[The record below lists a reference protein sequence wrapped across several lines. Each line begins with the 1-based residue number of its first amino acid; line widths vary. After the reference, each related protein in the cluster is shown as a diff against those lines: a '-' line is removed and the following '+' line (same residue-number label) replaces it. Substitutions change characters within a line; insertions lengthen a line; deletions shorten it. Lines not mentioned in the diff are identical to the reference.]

1 MAETTSSFIQ
11 VRDVLVIGAGPSGL
25 AVASSKWYLGVI
37 VFLLYGFKKASL
49 LFWVKIVSRSSR
61 GPRLCEPL
69 PAANFTDD
77 EHRRF
82 HWIKQHRAAKAN
94 KKNHKNGAVNPHPVS
109 SPPTTTPELDLLALD
124 AFGTSWMQ
132 RWQGMFKT
140 FDISHLRSPM
150 FFHVDPAERDALLS
164 YAYANGRDDELR
176 ELHDCVGKELSKYQ
190 RKKRERMGRQPQN
203 IPTIDERDRKDYYV
217 PSTPLFFSHCECVAD
232 RYQLNDDMISQEQVE
247 DICYDY
253 VREFS
258 DEQKIFSVKTNKGCH
273 YGKIVVLA
281 IGGNPPR
288 IPSPLTTEE
297 MEGATHA
304 MHIKTFPPSYVQQR
318 IAAKVETNVL
328 VVGGGLTSAQI
339 ADLAIRRGVTNV
351 WLIMRGPL
359 KIKHFDIGLEWV
371 GKFRN
376 IEHAQF
382 WNSESIEER
391 YEKVMSA
398 RNGGSI
404 TPYYKK
410 IVETHISAGRLS
422 MLLHTT
428 ISEKK
433 WDPVS
438 KTWTVSLKGERQD
451 LPPIDHIYY
460 ATGVET
466 DFQSLPCLQSLCRD
480 YPVENCGGFPCI
492 TEKMTWRDDVPLFV
506 AGRFAALQLGPG
518 AHNLIGARIGADR
531 IAWSIQ
537 EMLGTEEGGDRDNWT
552 QDKFNYLTGRGSRF
566 DALESISVAT

>member
-1 MAETTSSFIQ
+1 MADNASSIIQ
-11 VRDVLVIGAGPSGL
+11 VRDVIIIGAGPSGL
-25 AVASSKWYLGVI
+25 GVA
-37 VFLLYGFKKASL
+37 A
-49 LFWVKIVSRSSR
+49 
-61 GPRLCEPL
+61 RLCEPL

-77 EHRRF
+77 EHQRF
-82 HWIKQHRAAKAN
+82 HWIKQHRAAK
-94 KKNHKNGAVNPHPVS
+94 KSTKHPKHRKV
-109 SPPTTTPELDLLALD
+109 PESRGKESVAPAISRDLDILALD
-124 AFGTSWMQ
+124 QSGTSWMQ

-150 FFHVDPAERDALLS
+150 FFHVDPSERDGLLS
-164 YAYANGRDDELR
+164 YAYATGRSDELR
-176 ELHDCVGKELSKYQ
+176 ELHGCVGKELSKYQ
-190 RKKRERMGRQPQN
+190 RKKRERMGRQPKN
-203 IPTIDERDRKDYYV
+203 IPTIDERERKDYFV
-217 PSTPLFFSHCECVAD
+217 PSTPLFFSHCDCLVD
-232 RYQLNDDMISQEQVE
+232 RYKLSDTLLSQEQVE

-253 VREFS
+253 VRDFS
-258 DEQKIFSVKTNKGCH
+258 DEEKIFCVKTNKGCH

-281 IGGNPPR
+281 IGGNAPQ
-288 IPSPLTTEE
+288 IPCPLSTEE
-297 MEGATHA
+297 IEGATHA
-304 MHIKTFPPSYVQQR
+304 MHIKTFPPLYMQKKMASKAR
-318 IAAKVETNVL
+318 TNVL

-339 ADLAIRRGVTNV
+339 ADLAVRRGVSKV
-351 WLIMRGPL
+351 FLIMRGPL

-382 WNSESIEER
+382 WNSESAEDRCKRI
-391 YEKVMSA
+391 MAA

-410 IVETHISAGRLS
+410 IVEKHISTGRLD

-428 ISEKK
+428 IDDKK

-451 LPPIDHIYY
+451 LPPIDHIYF
-460 ATGVET
+460 ATGVGTNFE
-466 DFQSLPCLQSLCRD
+466 SLPCLQSMCRD

-492 TEKMTWRDDVPLFV
+492 TEKMAWKDDVPLFV

-537 EMLGTEEGGDRDNWT
+537 ELLETEEGGDRGDWG
-552 QDKFNYLTGRGSRF
+552 QDKFNYLTGRGSRYN
-566 DALESISVAT
+566 ALANIPVAT

>member
-1 MAETTSSFIQ
+1 MAGNTSSFIQ
-11 VRDVLVIGAGPSGL
+11 VRDVIIVGAGPSGL
-25 AVASSKWYLGVI
+25 GVA
-37 VFLLYGFKKASL
+37 A
-49 LFWVKIVSRSSR
+49 
-61 GPRLCEPL
+61 RLSEHM

-77 EHRRF
+77 EHKRF
-82 HWIKQHRAAKAN
+82 HWIKQHRAAKAST
-94 KKNHKNGAVNPHPVS
+94 KNRQNGKGKQRMAS
-109 SPPTTTPELDLLALD
+109 TTSTTAPELDILALD

-150 FFHVDPAERDALLS
+150 FFHIDPAERDSLLS
-164 YAYANGRDDELR
+164 YAYANDRDDELR
-176 ELHDCVGKELSKYQ
+176 ELHGCVGKELSKYQ
-190 RKKRERMGRQPQN
+190 RKKREKLGRQQQN
-203 IPTIDERDRKDYYV
+203 IPTIDERDRKDYFV
-217 PSTPLFFSHCECVAD
+217 PSTPLFFSHCDCVAD
-232 RYQLNDDMISQEQVE
+232 RYQLSDDIISQEQVE
-247 DICYDY
+247 DIRYDY

-281 IGGNPPR
+281 VGGNAPQ
-288 IPSPLTTEE
+288 IPCSLTTEE

-304 MHIKTFPPSYVQQR
+304 MHIKTFPPLYMQKR
-318 IAAKVETNVL
+318 IVLKAETNVL
-328 VVGGGLTSAQI
+328 IVGGGLTSAQI
-339 ADLAIRRGVTNV
+339 ADLAVRRGATKV

-382 WNSESIEER
+382 WNSESAEER
-391 YEKVMSA
+391 CRKIMDA

-410 IVETHISAGRLS
+410 IVEKHIATGRVS

-428 ISEKK
+428 IDNKK

-438 KTWTVSLKGERQD
+438 KTWDVSLNGEQKD
-451 LPPIDHIYY
+451 LPPIDHIYF
-460 ATGVET
+460 ATGVGT
-466 DFQSLPCLQSLCRD
+466 DFEALPCLQSMCRD
-480 YPVENCGGFPCI
+480 YPIENCGGFPCI
-492 TEKMTWRDDVPLFV
+492 TEKMTWRKDVPLFV

-537 EMLGTEEGGDRDNWT
+537 ELLGTEENGDQDNWT

-566 DALESISVAT
+566 DALANIPIAT

>member
-1 MAETTSSFIQ
+1 MADGTAKFIQ
-11 VRDVLVIGAGPSGL
+11 VRDVIIIGAGPSGL
-25 AVASSKWYLGVI
+25 GVA
-37 VFLLYGFKKASL
+37 A
-49 LFWVKIVSRSSR
+49 
-61 GPRLCEPL
+61 RLSEQM

-77 EHRRF
+77 EHKRF
-82 HWIKQHRAAKAN
+82 HWIKQYRDSKTNA
-94 KKNHKNGAVNPHPVS
+94 KKNGKGKQRKGSIAPPV
-109 SPPTTTPELDLLALD
+109 PELDLLALD
-124 AFGTSWMQ
+124 GFGTSWMQ

-150 FFHVDPAERDALLS
+150 FFHIDPAERDSLLC
-164 YAYANGRDDELR
+164 YAYEKGRDDELR
-176 ELHDCVGKELSKYQ
+176 ELHGCVGKELSKYQ
-190 RKKRERMGRQPQN
+190 RKKKEKLGRQQQN
-203 IPTIDERDRKDYYV
+203 IPTIDERDRKDYFV
-217 PSTPLFFSHCECVAD
+217 PSTPLFFSHCDCVAS
-232 RYQLNDDMISQEQVE
+232 RYHLSDDIISQESVE
-247 DICYDY
+247 DICYSHVLEY
-253 VREFS
+253 S
-258 DEQKIFSVKTNKGCH
+258 DDHKIFTVKTNKGIH
-273 YGKIVVLA
+273 YAKIVVLA
-281 IGGNPPR
+281 IGGNPPQ
-288 IPSPLTTEE
+288 IPCSLTHEE

-304 MHIKTFPPSYVQQR
+304 MHIKTFPPLYVQKK
-318 IAAKVETNVL
+318 IAHKAQTNVL

-339 ADLAIRRGVTNV
+339 ADLAVRRRASKV

-382 WNSESIEER
+382 WNSESADDRCQKI
-391 YEKVMSA
+391 MGA

-410 IVETHISAGRLS
+410 IVEKHIATGRLN

-428 ISEKK
+428 IDTKK

-438 KTWTVSLKGERQD
+438 KTWTVSLSGEQTE
-451 LPPIDHIYY
+451 LPPIDHIYF
-460 ATGVET
+460 ATGVTT
-466 DFQSLPCLQSLCRD
+466 DFEALPCVQSMCRD
-480 YPVENCGGFPCI
+480 HPIETCGGFPCI
-492 TEKMTWRDDVPLFV
+492 TEKMTWRNDVPLFV

-537 EMLGTEEGGDRDNWT
+537 EIMGTEENSDQDKWS

-566 DALESISVAT
+566 DALANNAISA

>member
-1 MAETTSSFIQ
+1 MAGNTSSFIQ
-11 VRDVLVIGAGPSGL
+11 VRDVIIVGAGPSGL
-25 AVASSKWYLGVI
+25 GVA
-37 VFLLYGFKKASL
+37 A
-49 LFWVKIVSRSSR
+49 
-61 GPRLCEPL
+61 RLSEHM

-77 EHRRF
+77 EHKRF
-82 HWIKQHRAAKAN
+82 HWIKQHRAAKVST
-94 KKNHKNGAVNPHPVS
+94 KKRQNGKGKQ
-109 SPPTTTPELDLLALD
+109 PTAAATPIIPGLDLLALD

-150 FFHVDPAERDALLS
+150 FFHIDPAERDALLS
-164 YAYANGRDDELR
+164 YAYTNGRDDELR
-176 ELHDCVGKELSKYQ
+176 ELHGCVGKELSKHQ
-190 RKKRERMGRQPQN
+190 RKKREKLGRQQQN
-203 IPTIDERDRKDYYV
+203 IPTIDERDRKDYFV
-217 PSTPLFFSHCECVAD
+217 PSTPLFFSHCNCVAD
-232 RYQLNDDMISQEQVE
+232 RYQLSDDIISQEQVE
-247 DICYDY
+247 DIRYDY

-258 DEQKIFSVKTNKGCH
+258 DEQKIFAVKTNNGCH

-281 IGGNPPR
+281 IGGNAPQ
-288 IPSPLTTEE
+288 IPFSLTTEE

-304 MHIKTFPPSYVQQR
+304 MHIKTFPPLYMQKK
-318 IAAKVETNVL
+318 IALRAETNVL

-339 ADLAIRRGVTNV
+339 SDLAVRRGATKV

-382 WNSESIEER
+382 WNSESAEER
-391 YEKVMSA
+391 CKKIVDA

-410 IVETHISAGRLS
+410 IVEKHIATGRLN

-428 ISEKK
+428 IDNKK

-438 KTWTVSLKGERQD
+438 KAWTVSLKGEQND
-451 LPPIDHIYY
+451 LPPIDHIYF
-460 ATGVET
+460 ATGVGT
-466 DFQSLPCLQSLCRD
+466 DFEALPCLQSMCRD
-480 YPVENCGGFPCI
+480 YPIETCGGFPCI
-492 TEKMTWRDDVPLFV
+492 TEKMTWGDDVPLFV

-537 EMLGTEEGGDRDNWT
+537 EMLGTEENGDQDNWT

-566 DALESISVAT
+566 DALANIPLAT

>member
-1 MAETTSSFIQ
+1 MAGNTSSFIQ
-11 VRDVLVIGAGPSGL
+11 VRDVIIVGAGPSGL
-25 AVASSKWYLGVI
+25 GVA
-37 VFLLYGFKKASL
+37 A
-49 LFWVKIVSRSSR
+49 
-61 GPRLCEPL
+61 RLSEHM

-77 EHRRF
+77 EHKRF
-82 HWIKQHRAAKAN
+82 HWIKQYRAAKAST
-94 KKNHKNGAVNPHPVS
+94 KTRQNGKGKQRTAS
-109 SPPTTTPELDLLALD
+109 IIPTTAPELDLLALD

-150 FFHVDPAERDALLS
+150 FFHIDPAERDSLLS

-176 ELHDCVGKELSKYQ
+176 ELHGCVGKELSKYQ
-190 RKKRERMGRQPQN
+190 RKKRERLGRQQQN
-203 IPTIDERDRKDYYV
+203 IPTIDERDRKDYFV
-217 PSTPLFFSHCECVAD
+217 PSTPLFFSHCSCVAD
-232 RYQLNDDMISQEQVE
+232 RYQLSDDIISQEQVE
-247 DICYDY
+247 DIRYDY
-253 VREFS
+253 VQEFS
-258 DEQKIFSVKTNKGCH
+258 DEQKIFAVKTNKGCH

-281 IGGNPPR
+281 IGGNPPQ
-288 IPSPLTTEE
+288 IPCSLTTEE
-297 MEGATHA
+297 KEGATHA
-304 MHIKTFPPSYVQQR
+304 MHIKTFPPHYMQKK
-318 IAAKVETNVL
+318 IALKAETNVL

-339 ADLAIRRGVTNV
+339 ADLAVRRGATKV

-382 WNSESIEER
+382 WNSESAEER
-391 YEKVMSA
+391 CQKVMSA

-410 IVETHISAGRLS
+410 IVEKHIATGRLN

-428 ISEKK
+428 IDDKK

-438 KTWTVSLKGERQD
+438 KTWTISLKAEQKD
-451 LPPIDHIYY
+451 LPPIDHIYF
-460 ATGVET
+460 ATGVAT
-466 DFQSLPCLQSLCRD
+466 DFEALPCLQSMCRD
-480 YPVENCGGFPCI
+480 YPIENCGGFPCI

-531 IAWSIQ
+531 ITWSIQ
-537 EMLGTEEGGDRDNWT
+537 EMLGTEENGDQDNWT
-552 QDKFNYLTGRGSRF
+552 QEKFNYLTGRGSRF
-566 DALESISVAT
+566 DALANVPIAT

>member
-1 MAETTSSFIQ
+1 MAGNTSSFIQ
-11 VRDVLVIGAGPSGL
+11 VRDVIIVGAGPSGL
-25 AVASSKWYLGVI
+25 GVA
-37 VFLLYGFKKASL
+37 A
-49 LFWVKIVSRSSR
+49 
-61 GPRLCEPL
+61 RLSEHM

-77 EHRRF
+77 EHKRF
-82 HWIKQHRAAKAN
+82 HWIKQHRAAKSSTNNRQNGTRKSRTASTAP
-94 KKNHKNGAVNPHPVS
+94 KNV
-109 SPPTTTPELDLLALD
+109 PELDLLALD

-150 FFHVDPAERDALLS
+150 FFHVDPAERDSLLS

-176 ELHDCVGKELSKYQ
+176 ELHGCVGKELSKYQ
-190 RKKRERMGRQPQN
+190 RKKRERLGRQQQN
-203 IPTIDERDRKDYYV
+203 IPTIDERDRKDYFV
-217 PSTPLFFSHCECVAD
+217 PSTPLFFSHCNCVAD
-232 RYQLNDDMISQEQVE
+232 RYHLSDDIISQEQVQ
-247 DICYDY
+247 DIRYDY

-258 DEQKIFSVKTNKGCH
+258 SEQKIFSVNTNKGCH

-281 IGGNPPR
+281 IGSNPPQ
-288 IPSPLTTEE
+288 IPCSLTIEE

-304 MHIKTFPPSYVQQR
+304 MHIKTFPPLYMQKK
-318 IAAKVETNVL
+318 IALKAETNIL

-339 ADLAIRRGVTNV
+339 ADLAVRRGATKV

-382 WNSESIEER
+382 WNSESAEER
-391 YEKVMSA
+391 CQKVMDA

-410 IVETHISAGRLS
+410 IVEKHIAAGRLN
-422 MLLHTT
+422 MLTNT
-428 ISEKK
+428 RIEEKK
-433 WDPVS
+433 WDSMS
-438 KTWTVSLKGERQD
+438 KTWTISLEGEQKN
-451 LPPIDHIYY
+451 LPSIDHIYF
-460 ATGVET
+460 ATGVGT
-466 DFQSLPCLQSLCRD
+466 DFEALPCLESMRRD
-480 YPVENCGGFPCI
+480 YPIETCGGFPCI
-492 TEKMTWRDDVPLFV
+492 TENMTWRDDVPLFV

-537 EMLGTEEGGDRDNWT
+537 EMLGAEENGDQDNWT

-566 DALESISVAT
+566 DALANIPIAT

>member
-1 MAETTSSFIQ
+1 MEGKTSSVIQ
-11 VRDVLVIGAGPSGL
+11 VRDVIIVGAGPSGL
-25 AVASSKWYLGVI
+25 GVA
-37 VFLLYGFKKASL
+37 A
-49 LFWVKIVSRSSR
+49 
-61 GPRLCEPL
+61 RLCEHM

-77 EHRRF
+77 EHQRF
-82 HWIKQHRAAKAN
+82 HWIKQFRASKASTKHPKHRRGRETQRKESAA
-94 KKNHKNGAVNPHPVS
+94 
-109 SPPTTTPELDLLALD
+109 PTITQELDLLALD

-150 FFHVDPAERDALLS
+150 FFHVDPSERDGLLS
-164 YAYANGRDDELR
+164 YAYATGRNDELR
-176 ELHDCVGKELSKYQ
+176 ELHGCVGKELSKYQ
-190 RKKRERMGRQPQN
+190 RKKRERMGRQQQN
-203 IPTIDERDRKDYYV
+203 IPTIDERERTDYYV
-217 PSTPLFFSHCECVAD
+217 PSTPLFFSHCDCLVD
-232 RYQLNDDMISQEQVE
+232 RYKLGDTMLSQEQVE
-247 DICYDY
+247 DIRYDY
-253 VREFS
+253 VGDFS
-258 DEQKIFSVKTNKGCH
+258 DEQKIFCVKTNKGCH

-281 IGGNPPR
+281 IGGNAPQ
-288 IPSPLTTEE
+288 IPCPLSNEE

-304 MHIKTFPPSYVQQR
+304 MHIKTFPPLYMQKKMATKAR
-318 IAAKVETNVL
+318 TNVL

-339 ADLAIRRGVTNV
+339 ADLAVRRGVAKV
-351 WLIMRGPL
+351 FLIMRGPL
-359 KIKHFDIGLEWV
+359 KVKHFDIGLEWV

-382 WNSESIEER
+382 WNSESAEER
-391 YEKVMSA
+391 CRKIMAA

-410 IVETHISAGRLS
+410 IVEKHISAGRLD

-428 ISEKK
+428 IDAKK

-438 KTWTVSLKGERQD
+438 KTWNVSLKGERQD
-451 LPPIDHIYY
+451 LPPIDHIYF
-460 ATGVET
+460 ATGVGTNFE
-466 DFQSLPCLQSLCRD
+466 SLPCLQSMCRD

-492 TEKMTWRDDVPLFV
+492 TEKMAWKDDVPLFV

-537 EMLGTEEGGDRDNWT
+537 ELLGTEEGGDRSNWG

-566 DALESISVAT
+566 DALANIPVAT

>member
-1 MAETTSSFIQ
+1 MADYISNFIQ
-11 VRDVLVIGAGPSGL
+11 VRDVIIIGAGPSGL
-25 AVASSKWYLGVI
+25 GVA
-37 VFLLYGFKKASL
+37 A
-49 LFWVKIVSRSSR
+49 
-61 GPRLCEPL
+61 RLSEHM

-77 EHRRF
+77 EHKRF
-82 HWIKQHRAAKAN
+82 HWIKQHRAAKMSTKN
-94 KKNHKNGAVNPHPVS
+94 RQDGTKKPRPAS
-109 SPPTTTPELDLLALD
+109 TTPTTVPGLDLLALD

-150 FFHVDPAERDALLS
+150 FFHIDPAERDSLLS

-176 ELHDCVGKELSKYQ
+176 ELHGCVGKELSKYQ
-190 RKKRERMGRQPQN
+190 RKKREKLGRQQQN
-203 IPTIDERDRKDYYV
+203 IPTIDERDRKDYFV
-217 PSTPLFFSHCECVAD
+217 PSTPLFFSHCNCVAD
-232 RYQLNDDMISQEQVE
+232 RYQLSDDIISQEEVR
-247 DICYDY
+247 DIRYDC
-253 VREFS
+253 VHEFS
-258 DEQKIFSVKTNKGCH
+258 DEQKIFTVKTNKGCH

-281 IGGNPPR
+281 IGGNSPQ
-288 IPSPLTTEE
+288 IPYSLTTEE

-304 MHIKTFPPSYVQQR
+304 MHIKTFPPLYMQKK
-318 IAAKVETNVL
+318 IALKAETNVL

-339 ADLAIRRGVTNV
+339 ADLAVRRGATKV

-382 WNSESIEER
+382 WNSESAEER
-391 YEKVMSA
+391 CQKVMDA

-410 IVETHISAGRLS
+410 IVEKHMAAGSLN

-428 ISEKK
+428 IDTKK
-433 WDPVS
+433 WDPMS
-438 KTWTVSLKGERQD
+438 KTWTISLKGEQKD
-451 LPPIDHIYY
+451 LPPIDHIYF
-460 ATGVET
+460 ATGVGT
-466 DFQSLPCLQSLCRD
+466 DFEALPCLQSMRRD
-480 YPVENCGGFPCI
+480 YPIETCGGFPCI

-537 EMLGTEEGGDRDNWT
+537 EMLGTEENGDQDNWT

-566 DALESISVAT
+566 DALANIPIAT